1 MVNGRSVLVLTV
13 VHNPHDGR
21 IRARQIESLLAA
33 GWQVTYAAPWSGHDL
48 PVPRAGETPG
58 LSCVDVPRASG
69 RRRLV
74 ALRAARALLRERA
87 AGHDV
92 VLLHDPELLLALL
105 GLRLPAVVW
114 DVHEDTAAAVRL
126 RAWLPRALRVP
137 AAGLART
144 VERAAETRL
153 TLLLADA
160 RYAAR
165 FTRTHLVVPN
175 STWVPDE
182 PGPAAARE
190 AGGAYRV
197 VYLGSITLERGAAEL
212 VEVGRM
218 LRERTDGAVTVEVM
232 GPAHGRAEP
241 LMQAAH
247 RRGDL
252 VWTGYLP
259 NEEALSRVDGAL
271 AGLSLLHDKENF
283 TPSMPTKIV
292 EYLARGVPAITT
304 PVPLA
309 ADLVTR
315 ADAGLVVPFGTVD
328 EVATRVVDQV
338 VAWAD
343 DPAVAVVAGRRGHAL
358 VRAEWNWSVHAA
370 AFVDALEWVARR
382 AVAS

>member
-1 MVNGRSVLVLTV
+1 
-13 VHNPHDGR
+13 
-21 IRARQIESLLAA
+21 
-33 GWQVTYAAPWSGHDL
+33 
-48 PVPRAGETPG
+48 
-58 LSCVDVPRASG
+58 
-69 RRRLV
+69 
-74 ALRAARALLRERA
+74 
-87 AGHDV
+87 
-92 VLLHDPELLLALL
+92 
-105 GLRLPAVVW
+105 
-114 DVHEDTAAAVRL
+114 
-126 RAWLPRALRVP
+126 
-137 AAGLART
+137 
-144 VERAAETRL
+144 
-153 TLLLADA
+153 
-160 RYAAR
+160 
-165 FTRTHLVVPN
+165 
-175 STWVPDE
+175 
-182 PGPAAARE
+182 
-190 AGGAYRV
+190 
-197 VYLGSITLERGAAEL
+197 
-212 VEVGRM
+212 
-218 LRERTDGAVTVEVM
+218 
-232 GPAHGRAEP
+232 
-241 LMQAAH
+241 MQAAH